1 MELSGHSY
9 LFMEIHKRVLRFF
22 VVLMFIDC
30 SQTKATDFGCGC
42 LSFCFSKIWDYLV
55 LCFVFGLGYKTVQFR
70 VHLRELSRR
79 MSELGGKSRGLRGGF
94 RLKGSAARA
103 KMESNVIEKC
113 VLEEKNG
120 VLDSNGEVGHLKD
133 DGFVYE
139 DGDEE
144 GMEDIDEDEIFDVI
158 ALRKLVKVQRRR
170 VDAAQVELKKE
181 RMASASA
188 ADEAMAM
195 IMRLQNEKS
204 SLRIR
209 VNELQR
215 LAEEK
220 QVHDHE
226 VIQSLQWIIMKHE
239 SERSLLEDQLR
250 LSREKLK
257 VYEKSDEVDR
267 FDCSR
272 PTIDVSSSASRTDGR
287 LISSL
292 DFDSSPIYG
301 SMFRTS
307 LVGAKFIAVTDPETI
322 QYIFQEEGKLFE
334 MS

>member
-22 VVLMFIDC
+22 VALMFMDC

-55 LCFVFGLGYKTVQFR
+55 LCFVFGLGYKGVQFR
-70 VHLRELSRR
+70 LHLRQLSRCV
-79 MSELGGKSRGLRGGF
+79 SALGGKSRGLRGGF
-94 RLKGSAARA
+94 RLKGGLARAAR
-103 KMESNVIEKC
+103 MESYMMEKC
-113 VLEEKNG
+113 SLEERNG
-120 VLDSNGEVGHLKD
+120 GLDSNGDVGQWKD
-133 DGFVYE
+133 DGFVNE
-139 DGDEE
+139 DGDGERK
-144 GMEDIDEDEIFDVI
+144 MEDCDEDEIFDVI

-170 VDAAQVELKKE
+170 ADAAQIELEKE
-181 RMASASA
+181 RMASATA

-195 IMRLQNEKS
+195 IMRLQSEKS
-204 SLRIR
+204 SLRIG

-250 LSREKLK
+250 LCREKLK
-257 VYEKSDEVDR
+257 VYEKSDEGDR
-267 FDCSR
+267 FDCCR
-272 PTIDVSSSASRTDGR
+272 PTTDASSSATASRTDGR

-292 DFDSSPIYG
+292 DFDSSP
-301 SMFRTS
+301 M
-307 LVGAKFIAVTDPETI
+307 
-322 QYIFQEEGKLFE
+322 
-334 MS
+334 